1 MDLRPAPVPAGT
13 FGVRVR
19 SVSEVSRAIKDRI
32 RADDGLRDVW
42 VEGEVGRVT
51 VSTAGHAYFTL
62 KDARAALQ
70 CVWFSDERAR
80 SAFQPQTG
88 LQVVVHGRID
98 LFEPQGSLQLY
109 VDALQP
115 SGFGNLAVKF
125 EETKARLAAE
135 GLFDAARKRP
145 LPPRPVTVAVVTSPT
160 GAVWRDVCHVLARRW
175 PLVRVVLV
183 ACRVQGDQ
191 APASIVGAL
200 RRLERYIADERA
212 AGRGDDTPSVTIL
225 ARGGGS
231 LEDLWSFNDERVVR
245 AVVAHPVPVV
255 SGVGHEVDV
264 TLVDF
269 AADVRAPTPS
279 AAAELVVPDRLE
291 VLGAVRGAGRRAE
304 AAALRAV
311 GAARRDVDTER
322 RAMARLEPR
331 AQLATS
337 RERVGLLLDRA
348 ARVVDERLAVGG
360 QVPGTDGGAARPRAA
375 GPDRR
380 RAPEAGGARD
390 PRAADGRVA
399 AGGGARWPQRRL
411 GLARG
416 ARAPGDARPRVRH
429 RPPRPGRRD
438 PARARRRAGRH
449 AARPVARRRR
459 APRDQRRTGGYH
471 RPEASRHAEFGGAAA
486 VTEAT
491 GAVPNA
497 DVESLA
503 YDEAFAEYQRT
514 VAALEAGG
522 LPLEATIAQYE
533 RAIALQRRC
542 ERLLAEAELRVQQ
555 LMAAPGGAAVTVD
568 VRPEDAAEE

>member
-62 KDARAALQ
+62 KDARAQLQ
-70 CVWFSDERAR
+70 CVWFNDDRVR

-109 VDALQP
+109 VDSLQP
-115 SGFGNLAVKF
+115 SGFGNLALRF
-125 EETKARLAAE
+125 EQLKAKLAEE
-135 GLFDAARKRP
+135 GLFDASRKRP
-145 LPPRPVTVAVVTSPT
+145 LPARPATVAIVTSPT
-160 GAVWRDVCHVLARRW
+160 GAVWRDICNVLARRW

-200 RRLERYIADERA
+200 RRLERWIEAERA
-212 AGRGDDTPSVTIL
+212 AGRAAGAPAVTIL

-291 VLGAVRGAGRRAE
+291 VIAAVRQAGRRAE
-304 AAALRAV
+304 TAAVRSVA
-311 GAARRDVDTER
+311 AARRDLDAER
-322 RAMARLEPR
+322 RALVRLEPR

-348 ARVVDERLAVGG
+348 ARAVDERLAA
-360 QVPGTDGGAARPRAA
+360 AARGHERTAA
-375 GPDRR
+375 RLSPVLPVRLDAERR
-380 RAPEAGGARD
+380 RLDGLATRAPRPVELRLGSARSTLRASAASLTALAPQATLERGYAIVRRAGDGEILRD
-390 PRAADGRVA
+390 PAQAPAGTPLVLTVA
-399 AGGGARWPQRRL
+399 AGELDATSEGPAGTIARSATPTQE
-411 GLARG
+411 
-416 ARAPGDARPRVRH
+416 
-429 RPPRPGRRD
+429 
-438 PARARRRAGRH
+438 RH
-449 AARPVARRRR
+449 A
-459 APRDQRRTGGYH
+459 
-471 RPEASRHAEFGGAAA
+471 
-486 VTEAT
+486 
-491 GAVPNA
+491 
-497 DVESLA
+497 
-503 YDEAFAEYQRT
+503 
-514 VAALEAGG
+514 
-522 LPLEATIAQYE
+522 
-533 RAIALQRRC
+533 
-542 ERLLAEAELRVQQ
+542 
-555 LMAAPGGAAVTVD
+555 
-568 VRPEDAAEE
+568 